1 MFKKVISTKGF
12 WKSVFSL
19 AAAFAILFTLIKWA
33 IEGFEIAYFT
43 ERDPVMFI
51 LTLMV
56 FLSLSESLEQSSNKM
71 ILDDE
76 RQTKKRIAPFRKY

>member
-1 MFKKVISTKGF
+1 MFKKVINTKGF

-19 AAAFAILFTLIKWA
+19 AVAFAILFTLIKWA

-51 LTLMV
+51 LTL
-56 FLSLSESLEQSSNKM
+56 FLAGFVYGFFVTFGK
-71 ILDDE
+71 
-76 RQTKKRIAPFRKY
+76 FRAKLKQNDSGQ